1 MASGDDPAP
10 EADPPLPPA
19 LPSGSPTVPV
29 AEVLQRLST
38 QPRPLNLN
46 AEHEKRLTEALVK
59 EAETAS
65 DQAGDDR
72 ELRRW
77 IAIGTAI
84 AVGLQLGATNA
95 IFVVYGA
102 ANAWVIPGGT
112 VSAWLGATVVQIIAL
127 AVVIVRSLFPP
138 KNT

>member
-10 EADPPLPPA
+10 EADPA
-19 LPSGSPTVPV
+19 LPAAPPSDLPAIPV
-29 AEVLQRLST
+29 AEVLQRLGA

-46 AEHEKRLTEALVK
+46 AEHEQRLSEALVK

-84 AVGLQLGATNA
+84 AVGLQLIATNV

-102 ANAWVIPGGT
+102 ANAWVIPGST

-138 KNT
+138 KNR